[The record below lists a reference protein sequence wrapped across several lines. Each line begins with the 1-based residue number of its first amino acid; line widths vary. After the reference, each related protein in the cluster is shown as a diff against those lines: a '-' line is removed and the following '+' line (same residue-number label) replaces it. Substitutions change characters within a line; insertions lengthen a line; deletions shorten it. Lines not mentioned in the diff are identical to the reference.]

1 MNFNKIGNL
10 IAIISAAFL
19 IILASFGMF
28 ICVILAN
35 LDVNEVETVINSTQ
49 PFFILYL
56 VLGVIGLIIGTAN
69 FLIERQHTLAIVH
82 ISFYGLIL
90 ILTIIISF
98 LNLPLIIKS
107 GFNIPI
113 YTFATT
119 FSLFL
124 IASILGEV
132 AGILKITE

>member
-10 IAIISAAFL
+10 IAMISAVFL
-19 IILASFGMF
+19 IILASFG
-28 ICVILAN
+28 IYISVILLN
-35 LDVNEVETVINSTQ
+35 LDVTEVKTVINSTR

-56 VLGVIGLIIGTAN
+56 VLGVIGLIFGTAN
-69 FLIERQHTLAIVH
+69 FLIERQRVLALVH
-82 ISFYGLIL
+82 IGFYGLIL
-90 ILTIIISF
+90 VLTIIISF

-107 GFNIPI
+107 GVDIPI